1 MNKET
6 IAMILAFIV
15 GGYIFLEVNAIL
27 GIGIVIVIMIF
38 GRYWN
43 MSGEL
48 KDDVKDVKSPKSSDD
63 GHTTKSGNK
72 KTLEDL

>member
-15 GGYIFLEVNAIL
+15 GGYIFLEVNSIL
-27 GIGIVIVIMIF
+27 GIGIVIVIIIF
-38 GRYWN
+38 GRYWSI
-43 MSGEL
+43 SGDL
-48 KDDVKDVKSPKSSDD
+48 KDDVKDVKPPKSSGD
-63 GHTTKSGNK
+63 GDTIKSGNK